1 MASLDR
7 CLRLC
12 RSFLASLDYDHLF
25 HRRFGFLQVLDA
37 HLLDLGFPNFG
48 RHPGRRALGLVHLH
62 PLAFEYVQLLRAPL
76 PHPDV
81 RLAPVGCLQ
90 GPRDSARPGVALP
103 RPELRTPVHQDGAP
117 DHRPPGR
124 RGRDPGGLLR
134 RQELSRKKVTPH
146 ILRHSHVVNALMA
159 GVPVPMI
166 QIAGWYLKLWSESL
180 LVT

>member
-1 MASLDR
+1 MS
-7 CLRLC
+7 
-12 RSFLASLDYDHLF
+12 
-25 HRRFGFLQVLDA
+25 VW
-37 HLLDLGFPNFG
+37 P
-48 RHPGRRALGLVHLH
+48 
-62 PLAFEYVQLLRAPL
+62 
-76 PHPDV
+76 
-81 RLAPVGCLQ
+81 RLAAFRVRPTEPWNFAGHPREPVAL
-90 GPRDSARPGVALP
+90 PGVALP
-103 RPELRTPVHQDGAP
+103 RPELRPPEHQDGAP